1 MSFYTFLS
9 LFGRTI
15 FTPFLLFT
23 FSVETQNFYNQA
35 LIAMLKELLPSLQG
49 KKNVLLL
56 LFSFILFTLQAQ
68 INGYPPISAKKN
80 GIVNPLSPDPIINY
94 TWANPK
100 ATDDLESYPLQPLSW
115 VISNPASFDME
126 GFKKNDVIA
135 INGLGIIRFDFG
147 QTNAG
152 WLEFESDDLTDSI
165 TMSISE
171 YNEPAIVMNGA
182 VNRIK
187 TLPPIKHGR
196 TYRLELNPELYEG
209 VRFGWINV
217 VSHRQTWHMKNFRL
231 VCQTKPVNYRG
242 SFSCS
247 DPELTRIWYTG
258 AYTVKLNLLHARAE
272 ASTISS

>member
-100 ATDDLESYPLQPLSW
+100 ATDDL
-115 VISNPASFDME
+115 
-126 GFKKNDVIA
+126 
-135 INGLGIIRFDFG
+135 
-147 QTNAG
+147 
-152 WLEFESDDLTDSI
+152 
-165 TMSISE
+165 
-171 YNEPAIVMNGA
+171 
-182 VNRIK
+182 
-187 TLPPIKHGR
+187 
-196 TYRLELNPELYEG
+196 
-209 VRFGWINV
+209 
-217 VSHRQTWHMKNFRL
+217 
-231 VCQTKPVNYRG
+231 
-242 SFSCS
+242 
-247 DPELTRIWYTG
+247 
-258 AYTVKLNLLHARAE
+258 
-272 ASTISS
+272 